1 LEKIEN
7 INNESK
13 EDLEAIEELK
23 DNTPGV
29 FAREVEERTEKAK
42 PSYKQW
48 NESRLQ
54 SQSQIIKIFAKQ

>member
-1 LEKIEN
+1 M
-7 INNESK
+7 NNESK
-13 EDLEAIEELK
+13 EDLEAVEELK

-29 FAREVEERTEKAK
+29 FTREMEEEVVKAK

-54 SQSQIIKIFAKQ
+54 SQS